1 MSLQMTCPYCKQEFP
16 YDNGKLDREISNI
29 GQRIATINRELASI
43 KASQPRVRKAE
54 EGRRKVLVLE
64 LTELMEKISGLKT
77 VRKAA
82 DQQIKFFEY
91 QAFKDIVRERHGEAE
106 YQKILYMVQ
115 EELRAYKVSGLMLHE
130 YTRSNA
136 KANVTSINKL

>member
-16 YDNGKLDREISNI
+16 YDNGKIDREISDI

-64 LTELMEKISGLKT
+64 LTELIEKISGLKT

-82 DQQIKFFEY
+82 DQQIKIFEY
-91 QAFKDIVRERHGEAE
+91 QAFKGIVRERHGEAE
-106 YQKILYMVQ
+106 YQKILSMVQ
-115 EELRAYKVSGLMLHE
+115 EELRAYKVSGLMRHE